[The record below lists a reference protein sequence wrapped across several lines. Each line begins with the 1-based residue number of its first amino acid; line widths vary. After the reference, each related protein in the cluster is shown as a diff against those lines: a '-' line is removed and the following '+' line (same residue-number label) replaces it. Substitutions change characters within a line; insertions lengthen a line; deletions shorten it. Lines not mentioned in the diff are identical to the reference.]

1 MFTKLIVGQCCETS
15 PVDIL
20 MGISINIVS
29 FATKLKMDDLI
40 YYMMNKILTC
50 KKFSQLNYHLG
61 HI

>member
-1 MFTKLIVGQCCETS
+1 MLTKLIVGQCCETS

-40 YYMMNKILTC
+40 Y
-50 KKFSQLNYHLG
+50 
-61 HI
+61 